1 MEPNSSLTNRY
12 PDLVGERDD
21 PDLLRL
27 VADLD
32 EVHSAPEP
40 SAAAR
45 GAIAAALS
53 AKAAGVSGVPSPRV
67 ASPGGWIH
75 PLRWAAHRPLVAATL
90 ILALVLLGGAAFAVE
105 PLIKQA
111 FNMEPGTQQLLEL
124 KLAQDV
130 HLVRQL
136 NGFTVTIDKVY
147 ADSNRVVIG
156 YTVATPPNH
165 GYAME
170 LLDPV
175 LTTPD
180 GLTLPG
186 GDFMGTGAQNNAQA
200 IIAVFDT
207 SQITSMPP
215 SLQLHL
221 SARGLG
227 GMEDAGSS
235 TVRPYEVLGQLDFD
249 FTVAFHPG
257 HIVTPHETVTAGGQ
271 SMTLERIIITP
282 SQARVYLRLDGED
295 VDWLYGTLTIGDWN
309 STPGQGDHGP
319 QSVGSAPDG
328 LTVLNYDDAIYDKHG
343 AGILVVA
350 YANNAQAPHGGPWT
364 FHFTMP

>member
-1 MEPNSSLTNRY
+1 MEPNSPLTTRY
-12 PDLVGERDD
+12 PDVVGERDD

-32 EVHSAPEP
+32 ELHNAAEP
-40 SAAAR
+40 SAGAR
-45 GAIAAALS
+45 GAISAALR
-53 AKAAGVSGVPSPRV
+53 AKAVGVPGAPLPRV
-67 ASPGGWIH
+67 ASPGRWVRTM
-75 PLRWAAHRPLVAATL
+75 RWAAQRPLAAAML
-90 ILALVLLGGAAFAVE
+90 VLALMLLGGAAFAME
-105 PLIKQA
+105 PLLKQV

-130 HLVRQL
+130 HLVRQM
-136 NGFTVTIDKVY
+136 NGFTVTIEKVY

-165 GYAME
+165 GYAMS

-175 LTTPD
+175 LTTAD

-186 GDFMGTGAQNNAQA
+186 GDAMGTGAQNNAQA
-200 IIAVFDT
+200 IIAFFDT
-207 SQITSMPP
+207 SQITSTPA

-227 GMEDAGSS
+227 GMEDAGSP
-235 TVRPYEVLGQLDFD
+235 TVHPYQVLGPLDFD

-257 HIVTPHETVTAGGQ
+257 RVATPHETVTVGGQ
-271 SMTLERIIITP
+271 SMTLERIVVTP
-282 SQARVYLRLDGED
+282 SQVRVYLRLDGED
-295 VDWLYGTLTIGDWN
+295 AGWLYGTLTIGDWN
-309 STPGQGDHGP
+309 STPGQGNHGP
-319 QSVGSAPDG
+319 QGVGSTSDG
-328 LTVLNYDDAIYDKHG
+328 LTVLTYDDSIYDKHG
-343 AGILVVA
+343 AGTLVVA

>member
-1 MEPNSSLTNRY
+1 MEPNSSLITRY
-12 PDLVGERDD
+12 ADVVGERND

-32 EVHSAPEP
+32 ELHSAAEP

-45 GAIAAALS
+45 DAISAALQ
-53 AKAAGVSGVPSPRV
+53 ARAVGAPGTTTPRDVSSGRWVRTR
-67 ASPGGWIH
+67 
-75 PLRWAAHRPLVAATL
+75 RWATQRPLVAATL
-90 ILALVLLGGAAFAVE
+90 VLALVLLGGAAFAME
-105 PLIKQA
+105 PLLKQV

-130 HLVRQL
+130 HLVRQID
-136 NGFTVTIDKVY
+136 GFTVTIEKVY

-165 GYAME
+165 GYAMS

-175 LTTPD
+175 LTTAD

-186 GDFMGTGAQNNAQA
+186 GDAMGTGNQNNAQA
-200 IIAVFDT
+200 TIAFFDT
-207 SQITSMPP
+207 SRITGAPP

-227 GMEDAGSS
+227 GMEDAGSP
-235 TVRPYEVLGQLDFD
+235 TVRPYQVLGQLDFD
-249 FTVAFHPG
+249 FIVAFHPG
-257 HIVTPHETVTAGGQ
+257 HIATPHETVTVGGQ
-271 SMTLERIIITP
+271 SMTLERIVVTP
-282 SQARVYLRLDGED
+282 SQVRVYLRMDGED
-295 VDWLYGTLTIGDWN
+295 ASWLYGTLTIGDWN
-309 STPGQGDHGP
+309 STPGQGNHGP
-319 QSVGSAPDG
+319 QGVGSTSDG
-328 LTVLNYDDAIYDKHG
+328 LTVLTYDDSIYDQHG
-343 AGILVVA
+343 AGTLVVA
-350 YANNAQAPHGGPWT
+350 YASNAQAPHGGPWT